1 MADNIGAR
9 QASFPKVIYAY
20 PSWNWRRRCSRPI
33 PYPVT
38 YDLSK
43 SANISGDVR
52 FNSDWA
58 FMMQSHSS
66 GVTGDEAGNRG
77 GVLSGTTSAEA
88 EPIGHSRSVNINC
101 RKAVRCGDRFYM
113 NHKNTRGTLVCAPP
127 PPKGDITDTGKIS
140 RVKMAPIPPMEAF

>member
-9 QASFPKVIYAY
+9 QASFPRVICSS
-20 PSWNWRRRCSRPI
+20 PSWNWTPGCSSPV

-38 YDLSK
+38 YNLSQ

-66 GVTGDEAGNRG
+66 GVSGDGAGSRG
-77 GVLSGTTSAEA
+77 GVSSGTTSAEA
-88 EPIGHSRSVNINC
+88 EPIEHSQSVNINC

-113 NHKNTRGTLVCAPP
+113 NHKNTQGTLVCAPP
-127 PPKGDITDTGKIS
+127 PQKGNITDTGKIS
-140 RVKMAPIPPMEAF
+140 GAKMVPIPSTEAH